1 MLESIS
7 GNTSIYGRQ
16 SAPAPTSVSLS
27 ESQRSSVQNI
37 LAEYDAETLSE
48 EEAQAIN
55 AAFRAEGIRPSAELK
70 SAIEA
75 AGFDAGELKPQD
87 GPQGAGRP
95 PPPPPPP
102 SDEESVISTLL
113 NVLEEY
119 EGETLDENAISEIQ
133 AKLQEAGFSQRDSYI
148 SLSV

>member
-27 ESQRSSVQNI
+27 DSQRSSVQNI
-37 LAEYDAETLSE
+37 LAEYDAENLSE
-48 EEAQAIN
+48 EDAQAIN

-70 SAIEA
+70 SAVEA
-75 AGFDAGELKPQD
+75 AGFDAAELKPQD
-87 GPQGAGRP
+87 GPQGSGR

-102 SDEESVISTLL
+102 SDEETVISTLFEL
-113 NVLEEY
+113 LEEY

-133 AKLQEAGFSQRDSYI
+133 AKLQEAGFTQRDSYI